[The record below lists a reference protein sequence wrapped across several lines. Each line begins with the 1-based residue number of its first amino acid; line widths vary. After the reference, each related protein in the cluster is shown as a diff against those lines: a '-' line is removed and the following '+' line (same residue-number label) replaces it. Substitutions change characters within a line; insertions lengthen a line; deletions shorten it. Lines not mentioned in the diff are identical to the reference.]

1 MLRVGPCRQRFPRLH
16 VQLFG
21 KKDTARPHCI
31 LRTRR
36 VCGVPDLTSSV
47 GSGQWAPSGS
57 WKDGRVTGNVRQGP
71 APTCRT
77 TAFRGYGTVQG
88 RVRKPAHPDSNG
100 SCGEEGGP
108 GPGPAHVPSPSRHR
122 SGDGNALPVP
132 IPIFHGAAVAPPR
145 HHACRLRHTT
155 LELVPSCVCAP
166 PCVCP
171 SGERRILPSSFVPS
185 TYPYVSVSPPRR
197 GRRWPEHR
205 LFSRPRE

>member
-88 RVRKPAHPDSNG
+88 RVRKPPTPIATDRAGKRG
-100 SCGEEGGP
+100 SR
-108 GPGPAHVPSPSRHR
+108 SRSSSR
-122 SGDGNALPVP
+122 
-132 IPIFHGAAVAPPR
+132 AVA
-145 HHACRLRHTT
+145 L
-155 LELVPSCVCAP
+155 AP
-166 PCVCP
+166 PFW
-171 SGERRILPSSFVPS
+171 RRQRPTGSNSNIPWRCCCS
-185 TYPYVSVSPPRR
+185 TAAPRM
-197 GRRWPEHR
+197 
-205 LFSRPRE
+205 LVTPRDT

>member
-1 MLRVGPCRQRFPRLH
+1 M
-16 VQLFG
+16 
-21 KKDTARPHCI
+21 
-31 LRTRR
+31 
-36 VCGVPDLTSSV
+36 
-47 GSGQWAPSGS
+47 
-57 WKDGRVTGNVRQGP
+57 TGNVRQGP

-100 SCGEEGGP
+100 SCGEER
-108 GPGPAHVPSPSRHR
+108 VPVQVQLTCRRPRATVLETATPYRFQFQYSMALLLLHR
-122 SGDGNALPVP
+122 STTHVGYAT
-132 IPIFHGAAVAPPR
+132 R
-145 HHACRLRHTT
+145 HLSSCLRARVRLRVSV
-155 LELVPSCVCAP
+155 LPASP
-166 PCVCP
+166 PQVRV